1 VTTTEALLA
10 EGAAALARAGIES
23 PRSEARLLL
32 EMATGRT
39 RARLVAE
46 PATPVSADAAQAF
59 RASLIRRTTREPMAY
74 IRGRAEF
81 WSLEFVVGPGVLVP
95 RADTETLIEAALR
108 AFPDHGRPLGILDI
122 GVGSGCLLLTLLHLF
137 PNASGVGTDTSEA
150 ALACTRRNAERLG
163 VAARAELVR
172 TTWANGV
179 PGPFDLVVSN
189 PPYIPSAEIAT
200 LQPEV
205 SRFEPC
211 CALDGGQDGLDAYRA
226 ILADL
231 PRLLAPGGVALLE
244 IGQGQDEALGP
255 MLRER
260 GYAVAA
266 HPDLAGITRCLE
278 IRRPGEAT
286 PSGR

>member
-1 VTTTEALLA
+1 MTTAEALLA
-10 EGAAALARAGIES
+10 EGAAALAAAGIER

-32 EMATGRT
+32 ETATGLV

-46 PATPVSADAAQAF
+46 PAAAVPHHAAQAF
-59 RASLIRRTTREPMAY
+59 RAALARRAAREPMAY
-74 IRGRAEF
+74 ILGRAEF
-81 WSLEFVVGPGVLVP
+81 WSLEFVVGEGVLVP
-95 RADTETLIEAALR
+95 RADSETLIEAALN
-108 AFPDHGRPLGILDI
+108 AFPDRGRRLRVLDI
-122 GVGSGCLLLTLLHLF
+122 GVGSGCLLLMLLHLF
-137 PNASGVGTDTSEA
+137 PEARGVGTDTSEA
-150 ALACTRRNAERLG
+150 ALACARLNAERLG
-163 VAARAELVR
+163 VVARTGLAR
-172 TTWANGV
+172 TAWANGV
-179 PGPFDLVVSN
+179 SGPFDLVVSN
-189 PPYIPSAEIAT
+189 PPYIPSGEIAG

-205 SRFEPC
+205 SRFEPR